1 MIGGDVT
8 ITDVPVMEVLVKP
21 GSSFDFPIILALIM
35 LMFFVAIFANLI
47 ALFAYHNK
55 TEKFGPQDH

>member
-21 GSSFDFPIILALIM
+21 GSSFDFPIILALII
-35 LMFFVAIFANLI
+35 LMFFVAILANLI
-47 ALFAYHNK
+47 VMFAYYNK
-55 TEKFGPQDH
+55 TDTKETR